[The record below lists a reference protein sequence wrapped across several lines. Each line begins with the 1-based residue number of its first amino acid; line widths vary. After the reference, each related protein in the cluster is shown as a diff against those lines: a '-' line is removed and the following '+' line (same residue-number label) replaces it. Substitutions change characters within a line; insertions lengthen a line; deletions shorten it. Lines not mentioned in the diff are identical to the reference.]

1 MFEFTADDLI
11 IKSLACAALNP
22 GLRSILIF
30 DAPYQVLQQLAD
42 ILAQMLASATSQVV
56 EPHLLSASAQDDDL
70 WGGLLLPT
78 LQKDSAAVK
87 FFFKLFSQ
95 ERNAGKVQLITV
107 PDLAK
112 LDLAAARAC
121 VMLVGADVAHLERN
135 GQRERWQP
143 WQWWLAGCSN
153 VGAVSP
159 HLLDRFALRLSWK
172 KFEARD
178 RQQRTAGLLAT
189 VPVHAPSTMIQVA
202 PQLLQQIMGV
212 ARQQVVVTPA
222 ALARVMDYVPEEN
235 YYPRRELALARF
247 ALALAQLA
255 GDRALIA
262 EHVDEAA
269 AILGLEETG
278 AVVEESEQPASESE
292 AAPEPTEQQT
302 QQPAETPA
310 SAATVAQD
318 TSGTLV
324 AHTQEATPF
333 SPVTVTE
340 SVSRPYPED
349 EAPIERE
356 ATSLKIPYIRFSTS
370 RSDRGLIYGVEQSDS
385 LHDLAIVST
394 LTAAAMHQKI
404 RGRDLT
410 KQGLLIE
417 KSDLCRYRRGYVT
430 EQMLML
436 LLDYTSLRDCN
447 WQDAILPYLSEAY
460 TERASITIIKV
471 GARDATQPLQ
481 AETINARN
489 ILVPRVG
496 TALAA
501 QHGTATPLAHGLD
514 LALQTL
520 HRALQH
526 GRSAAQKVTF
536 VVISDGRGNIP
547 LEASRQ
553 KKLTTIVTREG
564 VEDALQVASA
574 IRDLKR
580 VEAVVLNPRPRYYA
594 ELPQLLA
601 EALGAQLVDIPTPA
615 NGWEVAP

>member
-1 MFEFTADDLI
+1 MFEFTTDDLI

-30 DAPYQVLQQLAD
+30 DAPYPVLQQLAD
-42 ILAQMLASATSQVV
+42 ILAQMLASATRQVV

-70 WGGLLLPT
+70 WGSLP
-78 LQKDSAAVK
+78 LPVPRNDSLAVK
-87 FFFKLFSQ
+87 PAFKLFSQ
-95 ERNAGKVQLITV
+95 ERNAGKIQLITV

-112 LDLAAARAC
+112 LSLAAARSC

-143 WQWWLAGCSN
+143 QQWWLAGCSS

-172 KFEARD
+172 KFEALD
-178 RQQRTAGLLAT
+178 RQQRATDLLAT
-189 VPVHAPSTMIQVA
+189 VPVHAPGSTVQVA
-202 PQLLQQIMGV
+202 PQLLQQIARV

-222 ALARVMDYVPEEN
+222 VLARVMDYVPEEN
-235 YYPRRELALARF
+235 YYPRREFALARF

-255 GDRALIA
+255 DDRTLIA

-269 AILGLEETG
+269 AILGLEETS
-278 AVVEESEQPASESE
+278 AVARESQQPANEPE
-292 AAPEPTEQQT
+292 ALPEPTA
-302 QQPAETPA
+302 QQPAEMPA

-324 AHTQEATPF
+324 TYTQEATP
-333 SPVTVTE
+333 VDLITTTE
-340 SVSRPYPED
+340 NVSHPYPED

-370 RSDRGLIYGVEQSDS
+370 RSDRGPIYGVEQSDS
-385 LHDLAIVST
+385 LRDLAIVST
-394 LTAAAMHQKI
+394 LTAAAMHQRV
-404 RGRDLT
+404 RGRDPA
-410 KQGLLIE
+410 KQGLLID
-417 KSDLCRYRRGYVT
+417 KSDLRRYRRGYVT

-447 WQDAILPYLSEAY
+447 WQDAILPYLSKAY
-460 TERASITIIKV
+460 TERASIAIIKV
-471 GARDATQPLQ
+471 GARDAAQPLQ
-481 AETINARN
+481 AETISARN

-496 TALAA
+496 AALAA
-501 QHGTATPLAHGLD
+501 QHGAATPLAHGLD

-553 KKLTTIVTREG
+553 KKLPSIITRGG

-580 VEAVVLNPRPRYYA
+580 VEAVVLNPRSPYYA

-601 EALGAQLVDIPTPA
+601 EALGAQLVDVPTPA
-615 NGWEVAP
+615 NGWEVAQ